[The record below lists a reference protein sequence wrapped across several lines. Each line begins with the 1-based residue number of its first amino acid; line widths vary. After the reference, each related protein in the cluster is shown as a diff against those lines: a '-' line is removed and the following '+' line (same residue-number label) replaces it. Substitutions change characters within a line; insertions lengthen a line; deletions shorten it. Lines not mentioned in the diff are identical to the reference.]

1 MLEKDVARTQYI
13 ITIVLI
19 KLNLNKQISVNKL
32 VKDKKGYE
40 EKEGEYLREIFLRNL
55 WIINQQ
61 LTISLFYKY
70 FKNTQYK

>member
-1 MLEKDVARTQYI
+1 MLEKDVAKTQYI

-32 VKDKKGYE
+32 VKDKKGKG

-70 FKNTQYK
+70 FKSTQYK